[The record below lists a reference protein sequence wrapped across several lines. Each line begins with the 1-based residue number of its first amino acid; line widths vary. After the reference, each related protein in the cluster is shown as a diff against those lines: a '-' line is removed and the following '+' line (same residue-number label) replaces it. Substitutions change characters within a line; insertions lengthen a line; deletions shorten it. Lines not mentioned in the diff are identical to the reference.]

1 MPSEQKLSEILKEF
15 AHTLLT
21 DTPTQAILDN
31 LADGIVEALPV
42 TSAGVTLIVP
52 RKAPEYLAASDAA
65 ALRYEQLQTELAEGP
80 GLDAFRSGEAVFVA
94 DLQRETRFPKFR
106 ARALAA
112 GLRAV
117 FTFPLHNGDER
128 FGALDL
134 YRETP
139 GALSSEAVAAA
150 QTLADVTSVYL
161 SDARKRY
168 ELQELGRAQ
177 ADFVSRISHELR
189 SPLTSVLGYVE
200 LLSDGA
206 SGELNQEQG
215 RVLGI
220 VDRNSRRLLGMIE
233 DLLTMSSVEAGTCE
247 LVMTDVD
254 VGELVER
261 VRDTMA
267 PIVVRS
273 ELELCVDLARGTVL
287 NGDRDQ
293 LERALLNLVSNAVK
307 FTMPGGHVEITTR
320 SEGDDIAL
328 SVRDTGTGIPT
339 EEQRH
344 LFTRFFRTVRS
355 KENQVPGTGLGL
367 YIVDHIVALHGG
379 RMRVVSSPRGSTFTM
394 VLPMRGPAP
403 PPAPTCRSRSDA
415 ERVSSR
421 L

>member
-344 LFTRFFRTVRS
+344 LFTRFFRTMRS

>member
-52 RKAPEYLAASDAA
+52 GKSPEYLAASDAA

-94 DLQRETRFPKFR
+94 DLRRETRFPTFR

-139 GALSSEAVAAA
+139 GALSSQAVAAA

-177 ADFVSRISHELR
+177 ADFVSRLSHELR

-206 SGELNQEQG
+206 SGELNEEQG

-220 VDRNSRRLLGMIE
+220 VHRNSRRLLGMIE

-267 PIVVRS
+267 PIVARS

-344 LFTRFFRTVRS
+344 LFTRFFRTMRS

-367 YIVDHIVALHGG
+367 YIVDHIVGLHGG
-379 RMRVVSSPRGSTFTM
+379 RMRVASSPRGSTFTM

-415 ERVSSR
+415 DRVPSR